1 MYYNRTISTDFED
14 LLKSGHF
21 SWIIPY
27 VKKHEDLDILIGR
40 NKSMEFCSVYRG
52 LSRILRIYR
61 PISKKQKYGN
71 FKWDAADKYIAMYS
85 DPKVSLE
92 QLCEDDIEKVRRQIE
107 KTSEFTRY
115 YKEGTATEAGSEGF
129 YQNAIQRKYGLLS
142 ESTSALV
149 IVDKEAV
156 IGYDGGQ
163 SEKGQRFNSEREYYK
178 NAKNDLQ
185 KKYPKDFGK
194 ADENGILGN
203 ELDLIVLDKDGYI
216 HLMELKKGSNTSGI
230 YMSPFQIGLYH
241 RLFKSFNKEEL
252 KENIRS
258 MIEQKKRLGLI
269 NPDWTIPEI
278 QNRFMPELIICHRI
292 MHSSCYPQKY
302 NRVIE
307 YIKDNYP
314 RIYEDIRDIKVKD
327 ENLNLLCK

>member
-1 MYYNRTISTDFED
+1 
-14 LLKSGHF
+14 
-21 SWIIPY
+21 
-27 VKKHEDLDILIGR
+27 
-40 NKSMEFCSVYRG
+40 MEFCSVYRG

-163 SEKGQRFNSEREYYK
+163 SEKKQRFNSERNDYK
-178 NAKNDLQ
+178 AVKNNLQ
-185 KKYPKDFGK
+185 KK
-194 ADENGILGN
+194 
-203 ELDLIVLDKDGYI
+203 
-216 HLMELKKGSNTSGI
+216 
-230 YMSPFQIGLYH
+230 
-241 RLFKSFNKEEL
+241 
-252 KENIRS
+252 
-258 MIEQKKRLGLI
+258 
-269 NPDWTIPEI
+269 IPEGF
-278 QNRFMPELIICHRI
+278 R
-292 MHSSCYPQKY
+292 
-302 NRVIE
+302 
-307 YIKDNYP
+307 
-314 RIYEDIRDIKVKD
+314 
-327 ENLNLLCK
+327 

>member
-107 KTSEFTRY
+107 KTPEFTRY
-115 YKEGTATEAGSEGF
+115 YK
-129 YQNAIQRKYGLLS
+129 
-142 ESTSALV
+142 
-149 IVDKEAV
+149 
-156 IGYDGGQ
+156 
-163 SEKGQRFNSEREYYK
+163 
-178 NAKNDLQ
+178 
-185 KKYPKDFGK
+185 P
-194 ADENGILGN
+194 
-203 ELDLIVLDKDGYI
+203 
-216 HLMELKKGSNTSGI
+216 
-230 YMSPFQIGLYH
+230 
-241 RLFKSFNKEEL
+241 
-252 KENIRS
+252 
-258 MIEQKKRLGLI
+258 
-269 NPDWTIPEI
+269 
-278 QNRFMPELIICHRI
+278 
-292 MHSSCYPQKY
+292 
-302 NRVIE
+302 
-307 YIKDNYP
+307 
-314 RIYEDIRDIKVKD
+314 
-327 ENLNLLCK
+327 

>member
-14 LLKSGHF
+14 LLKNGHF

-107 KTSEFTRY
+107 KTPEFTRY
-115 YKEGTATEAGSEGF
+115 YKEEIATEAGSEGF

-258 MIEQKKRLGLI
+258 MIEQK
-269 NPDWTIPEI
+269 NA
-278 QNRFMPELIICHRI
+278 
-292 MHSSCYPQKY
+292 SA
-302 NRVIE
+302 
-307 YIKDNYP
+307 
-314 RIYEDIRDIKVKD
+314 
-327 ENLNLLCK
+327 

>member
-27 VKKHEDLDILIGR
+27 VKKHEDMDILIGR

-92 QLCEDDIEKVRRQIE
+92 QLCEDDIEKVRLQVE
-107 KTSEFTRY
+107 KTPEFTRY
-115 YKEGTATEAGSEGF
+115 YKEEIATEAGSEGF

-149 IVDKEAV
+149 IVDKE
-156 IGYDGGQ
+156 IG
-163 SEKGQRFNSEREYYK
+163 R
-178 NAKNDLQ
+178 AH
-185 KKYPKDFGK
+185 
-194 ADENGILGN
+194 
-203 ELDLIVLDKDGYI
+203 V
-216 HLMELKKGSNTSGI
+216 
-230 YMSPFQIGLYH
+230 
-241 RLFKSFNKEEL
+241 
-252 KENIRS
+252 
-258 MIEQKKRLGLI
+258 
-269 NPDWTIPEI
+269 
-278 QNRFMPELIICHRI
+278 
-292 MHSSCYPQKY
+292 
-302 NRVIE
+302 
-307 YIKDNYP
+307 
-314 RIYEDIRDIKVKD
+314 
-327 ENLNLLCK
+327 